1 LTEIGFRGKTSVEA
15 DKEMH
20 NPTTDI
26 EQMIQELNAIQLP
39 GSLMESFDAYREDAL
54 RSATKEF
61 TPSQLN
67 WYLDLLN
74 RFRGPD
80 DRRDSLLD
88 VFDPEMYTASHPAWD
103 APPGTRIQMPALTS
117 EVAKLADRNSEFA
130 DLAREEIREFC
141 ELAESFA
148 DEEVLGL
155 TRIAQAALVDQ
166 KTTFHGRQDAI
177 RYLAL
182 NASALL
188 EDLWAED
195 DSLWLRA
202 PTRQIEFEDMLAKR
216 QTVLRRNETTRQ
228 VFEEKDFTCYA
239 EDEIR
244 AFAFDVRT
252 LLLTGRAR
260 HLAICSRCQR
270 RLEYWTGLVERF
282 DEATASEDRRPDA

>member
-1 LTEIGFRGKTSVEA
+1 
-15 DKEMH
+15 MH

-39 GSLMESFDAYREDAL
+39 GSLMESFDAYREDTL
-54 RSATKEF
+54 RTATKEF
-61 TPSQLN
+61 TSSQLN

-80 DRRDSLLD
+80 DRKDSLLD
-88 VFDPEMYTASHPAWD
+88 VFDPEMYAANHPAWD
-103 APPGTRIQMPALTS
+103 APPGTRIEMPALTS
-117 EVAKLADRNSEFA
+117 EVAKLVDRNSEFA
-130 DLAREEIREFC
+130 DLAQEEIREFC

-155 TRIAQAALVDQ
+155 ARIAQAALADQ
-166 KTTFHGRQDAI
+166 KTTFHGRHDAI
-177 RYLAL
+177 RYVAL

-202 PTRQIEFEDMLAKR
+202 PARQIEFEDMLRKR
-216 QTVLRRNETTRQ
+216 QTELRRRGATRPA
-228 VFEEKDFTCYA
+228 FEEKDFACYT

-244 AFAFDVRT
+244 VFAFDIRK

-260 HLAICSRCQR
+260 HLAICPRCQR
-270 RLEYWTGLVERF
+270 RLEHWTGLVERF
-282 DEATASEDRRPDA
+282 NAATLLRGGKSDA

>member
-1 LTEIGFRGKTSVEA
+1 
-15 DKEMH
+15 MH
-20 NPTTDI
+20 IPTTDI

-39 GSLMESFDAYREDAL
+39 GSLMESFDAYREDTL
-54 RSATKEF
+54 RTATKEC

-80 DRRDSLLD
+80 DRKDSLLD
-88 VFDPEMYTASHPAWD
+88 VFDPEMYTANHPAWD
-103 APPGTRIQMPALTS
+103 APPGTRIEMPALTS

-130 DLAREEIREFC
+130 DLAREEIRELC

-148 DEEVLGL
+148 DEEVLGMA
-155 TRIAQAALVDQ
+155 RIAQAALVDRR
-166 KTTFHGRQDAI
+166 TTFQGRQDAI

-202 PTRQIEFEDMLAKR
+202 PARQIEFEDMLRKR
-216 QTVLRRNETTRQ
+216 QTELRRRGATRPA
-228 VFEEKDFTCYA
+228 FEEKDFACYT

-244 AFAFDVRT
+244 VFAFDIRK

-260 HLAICSRCQR
+260 HLAICPRCQR
-270 RLEYWTGLVERF
+270 RLEYWADLVERF
-282 DEATASEDRRPDA
+282 DQATPLRDGKADA

>member
-1 LTEIGFRGKTSVEA
+1 ML
-15 DKEMH
+15 

-26 EQMIQELNAIQLP
+26 DQMIQELNAIQLP
-39 GSLMESFDAYREDAL
+39 GSLMESFDAYREDTL
-54 RSATKEF
+54 RMATKEF
-61 TPSQLN
+61 TSSQLN

-80 DRRDSLLD
+80 DRKDSLLD
-88 VFDPEMYTASHPAWD
+88 VFDPEMYTVNHSAWD

-117 EVAKLADRNSEFA
+117 DVARLADRSSEFA

-148 DEEVLGL
+148 DEEVFGMA
-155 TRIAQAALVDQ
+155 RIAQAALVDRRAPFQ
-166 KTTFHGRQDAI
+166 GRQDAI

-188 EDLWAED
+188 EDLWAQD

-202 PTRQIEFEDMLAKR
+202 PARQIEFEDMLRKR
-216 QTVLRRNETTRQ
+216 QTELRRRGATRSA
-228 VFEEKDFTCYA
+228 FEEKDFACYT

-244 AFAFDVRT
+244 VFAFDIRK
-252 LLLTGRAR
+252 LLLAGRAR

-270 RLEYWTGLVERF
+270 RLEHWTGLVERF
-282 DEATASEDRRPDA
+282 NAATLLRGGKSDA

>member
-1 LTEIGFRGKTSVEA
+1 
-15 DKEMH
+15 MH

-39 GSLMESFDAYREDAL
+39 GSLMESFDAYREDTL
-54 RSATKEF
+54 RTATKEF
-61 TPSQLN
+61 TSSQLN

-80 DRRDSLLD
+80 DRKDSLLD
-88 VFDPEMYTASHPAWD
+88 VFDPEMYTVNHPAWD

-117 EVAKLADRNSEFA
+117 EVAKTADRNSEFA

-141 ELAESFA
+141 ELAESYA
-148 DEEVLGL
+148 DEEVLGMA
-155 TRIAQAALVDQ
+155 RIAQAALVDRR
-166 KTTFHGRQDAI
+166 TTFQGRQDAI

-188 EDLWAED
+188 EDLWAQD
-195 DSLWLRA
+195 DSLWVKA
-202 PTRQIEFEDMLAKR
+202 PARQIEFEDMLRKR
-216 QTVLRRNETTRQ
+216 QTELRRSGATRPA
-228 VFEEKDFTCYA
+228 FEEKDFACYT

-244 AFAFDVRT
+244 VFAFDIRK

-270 RLEYWTGLVERF
+270 GLEYWTGLVERF
-282 DEATASEDRRPDA
+282 DEATPLTDGKADA

>member
-1 LTEIGFRGKTSVEA
+1 MTWNGKPA
-15 DKEMH
+15 
-20 NPTTDI
+20 
-26 EQMIQELNAIQLP
+26 
-39 GSLMESFDAYREDAL
+39 
-54 RSATKEF
+54 
-61 TPSQLN
+61 PSG
-67 WYLDLLN
+67 YLHKQ
-74 RFRGPD
+74 
-80 DRRDSLLD
+80 LD
-88 VFDPEMYTASHPAWD
+88 VTAWD

-117 EVAKLADRNSEFA
+117 EVAGLADRNSEFA

-141 ELAESFA
+141 DLAEFFA

-155 TRIAQAALVDQ
+155 ARIAQAALVDQ
-166 KTTFHGRQDAI
+166 KATFHSRRDAI

-216 QTVLRRNETTRQ
+216 QTDLRRNETTRP
-228 VFEEKDFTCYA
+228 VFEVKDFTCYA
-239 EDEIR
+239 DDEIR

-260 HLAICSRCQR
+260 HLAICPRCQR

-282 DEATASEDRRPDA
+282 DQTTPLPDGRADA

>member
-1 LTEIGFRGKTSVEA
+1 
-15 DKEMH
+15 MH

-39 GSLMESFDAYREDAL
+39 GSLMESFDAYREDTL
-54 RSATKEF
+54 RTATKEF
-61 TPSQLN
+61 TSSQLN

-80 DRRDSLLD
+80 DRKDSLLD
-88 VFDPEMYTASHPAWD
+88 VFDPEMYTVNHPAWD

-117 EVAKLADRNSEFA
+117 EVARLADRNSEFA
-130 DLAREEIREFC
+130 DLAREEIQEFC

-155 TRIAQAALVDQ
+155 ARIAQAALVDQ
-166 KTTFHGRQDAI
+166 KIAFHGRQDAI

-182 NASALL
+182 NSSALL

-195 DSLWLRA
+195 DTLWQRA
-202 PTRQIEFEDMLAKR
+202 PARQIEFEDMLAKR
-216 QTVLRRNETTRQ
+216 QTNLRKSDASLPT
-228 VFEEKDFTCYA
+228 FEERDFACYA

-244 AFAFDVRT
+244 AFAFDIRK
-252 LLLTGRAR
+252 LLLAGRAR
-260 HLAICSRCQR
+260 HLAICPRCQR
-270 RLEYWTGLVERF
+270 RLEYWTSLVDRF
-282 DEATASEDRRPDA
+282 DQATVSEDRRPDA

>member
-1 LTEIGFRGKTSVEA
+1 
-15 DKEMH
+15 MY

-26 EQMIQELNAIQLP
+26 DQMIQELNAIQLP
-39 GSLMESFDAYREDAL
+39 GSLMESFDAYREDTL
-54 RSATKEF
+54 RTATKEF
-61 TPSQLN
+61 TSSQLN

-80 DRRDSLLD
+80 DRKDSLLD
-88 VFDPEMYTASHPAWD
+88 VFDPELYTVDHPAWD

-117 EVAKLADRNSEFA
+117 EVARLADRNSEFA

-148 DEEVLGL
+148 DEELL
-155 TRIAQAALVDQ
+155 ALARIAQAALVDQ
-166 KTTFHGRQDAI
+166 KTAFHGRQDAI

-216 QTVLRRNETTRQ
+216 QTNLRKNETSLP

-244 AFAFDVRT
+244 AFAFDIRK
-252 LLLTGRAR
+252 LLLMGRAQ
-260 HLAICSRCQR
+260 HLAICPRCQR
-270 RLEYWTGLVERF
+270 RLEYWTGLVDRF
-282 DEATASEDRRPDA
+282 DQAIVSEDSRPDA

>member
-1 LTEIGFRGKTSVEA
+1 
-15 DKEMH
+15 MH

-26 EQMIQELNAIQLP
+26 DQMIQELNAIQLP
-39 GSLMESFDAYREDAL
+39 GSLMESFDAYREDTL

-80 DRRDSLLD
+80 DRKGSLLD
-88 VFDPEMYTASHPAWD
+88 VFDPEMFTANHPAWD

-117 EVAKLADRNSEFA
+117 EVARLADRNSEFA
-130 DLAREEIREFC
+130 DLAREETREFC

-148 DEEVLGL
+148 DEEVLGMA
-155 TRIAQAALVDQ
+155 RIAQAALVDQ

-177 RYLAL
+177 PYLAL

-188 EDLWAED
+188 EDFWAED
-195 DSLWLRA
+195 DSLWLNA
-202 PTRQIEFEDMLAKR
+202 PPRQIEFEDMLAKR
-216 QTVLRRNETTRQ
+216 QTDLRQNEANLP
-228 VFEEKDFTCYA
+228 VFEEKDFTCCA

-244 AFAFDVRT
+244 AFAFDIRK

-260 HLAICSRCQR
+260 HLAICLRCQR
-270 RLEYWTGLVERF
+270 RLEYWAGLVERF
-282 DEATASEDRRPDA
+282 DEAMASDDRRSDA

>member
-1 LTEIGFRGKTSVEA
+1 
-15 DKEMH
+15 MH

-39 GSLMESFDAYREDAL
+39 GSLMESFDAYREDTL
-54 RSATKEF
+54 RTTTEEF
-61 TPSQLN
+61 TSSQLN

-80 DRRDSLLD
+80 DRKDSLLD
-88 VFDPEMYTASHPAWD
+88 VFDPEMYTVNHPAWN
-103 APPGTRIQMPALTS
+103 APPGTRILMPALTS
-117 EVAKLADRNSEFA
+117 EVAKTADRNSEFA

-141 ELAESFA
+141 ELTESFA

-155 TRIAQAALVDQ
+155 ARIAQAALADP
-166 KTTFHGRQDAI
+166 KTTFHGRYDAI
-177 RYLAL
+177 RYVAL

-202 PTRQIEFEDMLAKR
+202 PARQIEFEDMLAKR
-216 QTVLRRNETTRQ
+216 QTSLRKSGAS
-228 VFEEKDFTCYA
+228 VPALEEKDFNCYA

-244 AFAFDVRT
+244 AFAFDIRK
-252 LLLTGRAR
+252 LLLTGRVR
-260 HLAICSRCQR
+260 HLAICPRCQR
-270 RLEYWTGLVERF
+270 RLEHWSGLVERF
-282 DEATASEDRRPDA
+282 DQGTPLHDGKADA

>member
-1 LTEIGFRGKTSVEA
+1 
-15 DKEMH
+15 MH

-39 GSLMESFDAYREDAL
+39 GSLMESFDAYREDNL
-54 RSATKEF
+54 RTATKEF
-61 TPSQLN
+61 TASQLN

-80 DRRDSLLD
+80 DRKGSLLD
-88 VFDPEMYTASHPAWD
+88 VFDPEMYTVNHPAWD
-103 APPGTRIQMPALTS
+103 APPGTKIQMPALTS
-117 EVAKLADRNSEFA
+117 EVVNLADRNSDFA

-155 TRIAQAALVDQ
+155 ARIAQAALVDQ
-166 KTTFHGRQDAI
+166 KATFHGRQDAI

-202 PTRQIEFEDMLAKR
+202 PSRQIEFEDMLAKR
-216 QTVLRRNETTRQ
+216 QTDLRRSETTRP

-239 EDEIR
+239 DDEIR

-260 HLAICSRCQR
+260 HLAICPRCQR
-270 RLEYWTGLVERF
+270 RLEYWTGLIENF
-282 DEATASEDRRPDA
+282 DRTARLQEGRADA

>member
-1 LTEIGFRGKTSVEA
+1 
-15 DKEMH
+15 MH
-20 NPTTDI
+20 NPTTDV

-39 GSLMESFDAYREDAL
+39 GSLMESFDAYREDTL
-54 RSATKEF
+54 RTATKEF
-61 TPSQLN
+61 TSPQLN

-80 DRRDSLLD
+80 DRKDSLLD
-88 VFDPEMYTASHPAWD
+88 VFDPEMYTANHPAWD
-103 APPGTRIQMPALTS
+103 APPGTRIEMPELTS
-117 EVAKLADRNSEFA
+117 EVAKTADRNSEFA

-148 DEEVLGL
+148 DEEVFGL
-155 TRIAQAALVDQ
+155 ARIAQAALVDRR
-166 KTTFHGRQDAI
+166 TTLQGRQDAI

-188 EDLWAED
+188 EDLWAQD
-195 DSLWLRA
+195 DSLWVKA
-202 PTRQIEFEDMLAKR
+202 PARQIEFEDMLRKR
-216 QTVLRRNETTRQ
+216 QTELRRRGATRPAF
-228 VFEEKDFTCYA
+228 VEKDFACYT

-244 AFAFDVRT
+244 VFAFDIRK
-252 LLLTGRAR
+252 LLLMGRAR

-282 DEATASEDRRPDA
+282 DAATPLTDGKADA